1 MLNLSIQASQEGNF
15 KMKKHEKHTKLELR
29 KTGNYAPAEIA
40 ILGAKCDV
48 IAQLSQQIA
57 KKLQD
62 KAKIAYL
69 DASHNQGDSA
79 PILDEFT
86 FNALGILKS
95 ITATTLND
103 IHAKIQF
110 STYDLLLING
120 NHYQAN
126 QQIIVLDQHKEAS
139 IQNRID
145 QITDIKFLISTQE
158 NIKIFDCLKA
168 KFPPDSY
175 RDIDKLPVYQIEDID
190 RIVNHIETLIIEAI
204 PPLNGLILVGGE
216 SVRMGTNKSLL
227 NYHGLP
233 QRDFLFD
240 NLKRVLDKNAQVF
253 LSARAEQHVKD
264 VPVITDTFF
273 GLGPFG
279 AICSA
284 FRQNPNVAYLVVAT
298 DLPFVNQAVLERLIS
313 KRNPKKIATA
323 LKGKNSDFMEP
334 LIAIW
339 EPKSYP
345 VLLSFLALC
354 YYCPRKVLIN
364 SDVEIV
370 EVDDAVI
377 QNVNTPE
384 DFANIKAQL
393 K

>member
-126 QQIIVLDQHKEAS
+126 QQIIVIDQHKEAS

-168 KFPPDSY
+168 KFPE
-175 RDIDKLPVYQIEDID
+175 IDKLPVYQIEDID

-204 PPLNGLILVGGE
+204 PPLNGLILVGGK

-233 QRDFLFD
+233 QRDFLYEQ
-240 NLKRVLDKNAQVF
+240 LKQVLNKNASVF
-253 LSARAEQHVKD
+253 LSARAEQNIEA
-264 VPVITDTFF
+264 VPLITDTFI

-298 DLPFVNQAVLERLIS
+298 DLPFVNREVLEMLIS
-313 KRNPKKIATA
+313 KRNPKKLATA
-323 LKGKNSDFMEP
+323 LKGKNSDFIEP

-339 EPKSYP
+339 EPKAYP
-345 VLLSFLALC
+345 VLLSFLAQG
-354 YYCPRKVLIN
+354 YSCPRKVLIN

>member
-1 MLNLSIQASQEGNF
+1 
-15 KMKKHEKHTKLELR
+15 MKKHEKHIKLDLR
-29 KTGNYAPAEIA
+29 KVGNYAPAEIA
-40 ILGAKCDV
+40 ILGIKCDA

-57 KKLQD
+57 ERLQ
-62 KAKIAYL
+62 KTAKIAYL
-69 DASHNQGDSA
+69 DASHNQDEIV

-86 FNALGILKS
+86 FNDLGILKS
-95 ITATTLND
+95 KIATALNNFN
-103 IHAKIQF
+103 AKIQF

-126 QQIIVLDQHKEAS
+126 QQIIVLDPHKEAS

-145 QITDIKFLISTQE
+145 QITYIKFLISTQ
-158 NIKIFDCLKA
+158 KDLKPFDCLKS

-190 RIVNHIETLIIEAI
+190 RIVNHIEALIIEAI
-204 PPLNGLILVGGE
+204 PPLNGLILVGGK
-216 SVRMGTNKSLL
+216 STRMGTDKGLL
-227 NYHGLP
+227 NYHGQP
-233 QRDFLFD
+233 QRNFLFEQ
-240 NLKRVLDKNAQVF
+240 LKEVLDKNASVF
-253 LSARAEQHVKD
+253 LSTRAEQQIEIL
-264 VPVITDTFF
+264 PVINDTFI

-298 DLPFVNQAVLERLIS
+298 DLPLVNREILEMLIS
-313 KRNPKKIATA
+313 KRNPAKIATA

-339 EPKSYP
+339 EPKAYP
-345 VLLSFLALC
+345 ILLNFLAQG
-354 YYCPRKVLIN
+354 YSCPRKVLIN
-364 SDVEIV
+364 SNVQIV
-370 EVDDAVI
+370 EVDDAVV

-384 DFANIKAQL
+384 DFENIKAQL